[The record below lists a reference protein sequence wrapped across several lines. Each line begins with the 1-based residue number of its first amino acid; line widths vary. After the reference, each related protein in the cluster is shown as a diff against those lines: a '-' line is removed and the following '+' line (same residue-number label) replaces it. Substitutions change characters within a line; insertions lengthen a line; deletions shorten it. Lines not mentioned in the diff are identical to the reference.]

1 MEAGTAGSGLD
12 LGGCAKDALNVLKD
26 AIGLVE
32 GAAGGH
38 DVVENETA
46 FVHLWEQVG
55 AEVAVANIR
64 PDHED
69 KTGDAQ
75 PKRAG
80 ERLVEQAAM
89 NGEDAHHEAAG
100 VVVVRGDRAGVG
112 FAGGVEQ
119 DEAEAGSPC
128 KGKDKRGKQR
138 GGHGD
143 SECAEEAAGNAADR
157 NKRKKDNHRGDGGA
171 DERDSDFAEGIAD
184 GSDARFPGIAME
196 DDVFDDNDGIVN
208 DQANGSSEAAEG
220 HQVEALTDGP

>member
-12 LGGCAKDALNVLKD
+12 LGGCAKDALNVLED

-89 NGEDAHHEAAG
+89 IGEEALILGGNNSLPLG
-100 VVVVRGDRAGVG
+100 VTPTPTLA
-112 FAGGVEQ
+112 ASASGG
-119 DEAEAGSPC
+119 S
-128 KGKDKRGKQR
+128 R
-138 GGHGD
+138 GGESPLEFGSTD
-143 SECAEEAAGNAADR
+143 VVFRFTEWQAGI
-157 NKRKKDNHRGDGGA
+157 G
-171 DERDSDFAEGIAD
+171 
-184 GSDARFPGIAME
+184 
-196 DDVFDDNDGIVN
+196 
-208 DQANGSSEAAEG
+208 
-220 HQVEALTDGP
+220 